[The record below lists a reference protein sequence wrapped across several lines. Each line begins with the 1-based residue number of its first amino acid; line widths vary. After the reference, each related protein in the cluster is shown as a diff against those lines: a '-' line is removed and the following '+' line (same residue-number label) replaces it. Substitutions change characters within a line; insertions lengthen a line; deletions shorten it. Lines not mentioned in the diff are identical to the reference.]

1 MVLLHLR
8 LLNEMKSTL
17 MAEYLKDNLTKRIF
31 SHLRQLQQIKPQI
44 QIALIRKM
52 EFTAIKLVKELKEM
66 KQQMWYKV
74 LRNTRMVVLM

>member
-8 LLNEMKSTL
+8 LFNEMESIL

-31 SHLRQLQQIKPQI
+31 SHLRLLQQIKPQI

-52 EFTAIKLVKELKEM
+52 EFTVIKLVKELKEM
-66 KQQMWYKV
+66 KQRMWYKV
-74 LRNTRMVVLM
+74 LRNTRMVILM